1 MVVALYML
9 DLDSLSKTMRGGSPL
24 LFLSAIAVI
33 LVMYVIQSARWELM
47 AGRVLKSSPVMNA
60 AVYFNATFLNT
71 FTPAN
76 LGGDAYRLVV
86 LKSETVSTGEI
97 LRLLLRERILGLYG
111 YVIVF
116 ASAYGF
122 IVATKARTFRWE
134 GNPYIYGLAG
144 AMAFLML
151 PFLARP
157 LGICLVGALRSV
169 IGKLRLPKLEGWVVT
184 LAYLLS
190 PKGALRLMLLTFLGI
205 LFWVLS
211 IRIVAESFGLQVP
224 LLHLAA
230 AATLVEFIR
239 MVPVTIQGIGLR
251 EGAFSY
257 LLSFFG
263 HNPEQCYVVALVAY
277 LALSVSILLCGLIG
291 QLLMRVEQTKI
302 QVMRMQEK
310 QE

>member
-9 DLDSLSKTMRGGSPL
+9 DLDSLSKTMRGGNPL
-24 LFLSAIAVI
+24 LFLLAIAVI
-33 LVMYVIQSARWELM
+33 LVMYVILSARWQLM
-47 AGRVLKSSPVMNA
+47 AGRVLKSSPEMNA
-60 AVYFNATFLNT
+60 AVYFKATFLNT

-86 LKSETVSTGEI
+86 LKSETVSTGEM

-116 ASAYGF
+116 VSAYGF
-122 IVATKARTFRWE
+122 IVATTAPTLRWE
-134 GNPYIYGLAG
+134 GNPYIYGLAV
-144 AMAFLML
+144 AMAFFML

-157 LGICLVGALRSV
+157 LGICLVMVLRSV

-184 LAYLLS
+184 LADLLS
-190 PKGALRLMLLTFLGI
+190 PKGTLRLMLLTFFGI

-211 IRIVAESFGLQVP
+211 IRIVAEGFGLQVP

-230 AATLVEFIR
+230 AATLVELIR

-277 LALSVSILLCGLIG
+277 LALSVSILLCGPIG
-291 QLLMRVEQTKI
+291 QLLMRLEQTKI
-302 QVMRMQEK
+302 QVMRMQERH
-310 QE
+310 E

>member
-9 DLDSLSKTMRGGSPL
+9 DLDSLSKTMRGGNPL
-24 LFLSAIAVI
+24 LFLLAIAVI
-33 LVMYVIQSARWELM
+33 LVMYVIMSARWQLM
-47 AGRVLKSSPVMNA
+47 AGRVLKSSPEMNA
-60 AVYFNATFLNT
+60 AVYFKATFLNT

-86 LKSETVSTGEI
+86 LKSETVSTGEM

-116 ASAYGF
+116 VFAYGF
-122 IVATKARTFRWE
+122 IVATTAPTLRWE
-134 GNPYIYGLAG
+134 GNPYIYGLAV
-144 AMAFLML
+144 AMAFFML

-157 LGICLVGALRSV
+157 LGICLVMVLRSV

-184 LAYLLS
+184 LADLLS
-190 PKGALRLMLLTFLGI
+190 PKGTLRLMLLTFFGI

-211 IRIVAESFGLQVP
+211 IRIVAEGFGLQVP

-230 AATLVEFIR
+230 AATLVELIR

-277 LALSVSILLCGLIG
+277 LALSVSILLCGPIG
-291 QLLMRVEQTKI
+291 QLLMRLEQTKI
-302 QVMRMQEK
+302 QVMRMQERH
-310 QE
+310 E

>member
-9 DLDSLSKTMRGGSPL
+9 DLDSLSKTMRGGNPL
-24 LFLSAIAVI
+24 LFLLAIAVI
-33 LVMYVIQSARWELM
+33 LVMYVILSARWQLM
-47 AGRVLKSSPVMNA
+47 AGRVLKSSPEMNA
-60 AVYFNATFLNT
+60 AVYFKATFLNT

-76 LGGDAYRLVV
+76 LGGDGYRLVV
-86 LKSETVSTGEI
+86 LKSETVSTGEM

-116 ASAYGF
+116 VSAYGF
-122 IVATKARTFRWE
+122 IVATTAPTLRWE
-134 GNPYIYGLAG
+134 GNPYIYGLAV
-144 AMAFLML
+144 AMAFFML

-157 LGICLVGALRSV
+157 LGICLVMVLRSV

-184 LAYLLS
+184 LADLLS
-190 PKGALRLMLLTFLGI
+190 PKGTLRLMLLTFFGI

-211 IRIVAESFGLQVP
+211 IRIVAEGFGLQVP

-230 AATLVEFIR
+230 AATLVELIR

-277 LALSVSILLCGLIG
+277 LALSVSILLCGPIG
-291 QLLMRVEQTKI
+291 QLLMRLEQTKI
-302 QVMRMQEK
+302 QVMRMQERH
-310 QE
+310 E

>member
-1 MVVALYML
+1 VVVALYML
-9 DLDSLSKTMRGGSPL
+9 DLDSLSKTMRGGNPL
-24 LFLSAIAVI
+24 LFLLAIAVI
-33 LVMYVIQSARWELM
+33 LVMYVILSARWQLM
-47 AGRVLKSSPVMNA
+47 AGRVLKSSPEMNA
-60 AVYFNATFLNT
+60 AVYFKATFLNT

-76 LGGDAYRLVV
+76 LGGDGYRLVV
-86 LKSETVSTGEI
+86 LKSETVSTGEM

-116 ASAYGF
+116 VSAYGF
-122 IVATKARTFRWE
+122 IVATTAPTLRWE
-134 GNPYIYGLAG
+134 GNPYIYGLAV
-144 AMAFLML
+144 AMAFFML

-157 LGICLVGALRSV
+157 LGICLVMVLRSV

-184 LAYLLS
+184 LADLLS
-190 PKGALRLMLLTFLGI
+190 PKGTLRLMLLTFFGI

-211 IRIVAESFGLQVP
+211 IRIVAEGFGLQVP

-230 AATLVEFIR
+230 AATLVELIR

-277 LALSVSILLCGLIG
+277 LALSVSILLCGPIG
-291 QLLMRVEQTKI
+291 QLLMRLEQTKI
-302 QVMRMQEK
+302 QVMRMQERH
-310 QE
+310 E